1 MSKTTE
7 AKVAKVALRTMIQGE
22 PWLRGIGI
30 SKDAQGVHITVR
42 VAQESF
48 DDVQLP
54 VDVQG
59 VRVVKEIGDIAELR
73 EER

>member
-7 AKVAKVALRTMIQGE
+7 AKVALRTMIQGE

-30 SKDAQGVHITVR
+30 SKDAQGVYITVR